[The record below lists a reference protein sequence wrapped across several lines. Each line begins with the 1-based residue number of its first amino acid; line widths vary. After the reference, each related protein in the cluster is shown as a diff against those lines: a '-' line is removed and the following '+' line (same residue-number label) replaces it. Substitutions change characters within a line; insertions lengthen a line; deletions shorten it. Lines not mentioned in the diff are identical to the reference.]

1 MVVHTKLNIS
11 QQYALAAKET
21 NFALSIL
28 QSTGSRLKE
37 MFLLL
42 HSANVKPHLECNFQC
57 WGPQYKR
64 ATAMLERV
72 QWRATRGFPLQLRKA
87 ERVGLFSLRKR
98 LCVLLTWVLT
108 WTEHVKKRETDI
120 SVLTSD
126 KINTTGTNWN
136 TNWKKLYLNIKKH
149 FFTMRVIKHWQWVWM
164 RWSPEVFPTST
175 NLWFCKLQGLLER
188 VKETRQNTTTDDN
201 EEYSVL
207 RVT

>member
-11 QQYALAAKET
+11 QQYALAAKEA

-136 TNWKKLYLNIKKH
+136 TRSFIWTSRNTFLLWE
-149 FFTMRVIKHWQWVWM
+149 
-164 RWSPEVFPTST
+164 WSSTGSEFGWDDLQKSFQPQPTCDSA
-175 NLWFCKLQGLLER
+175 NSKAC
-188 VKETRQNTTTDDN
+188 
-201 EEYSVL
+201 
-207 RVT
+207 